1 MNVENEGERY
11 HCDTI
16 IPLGILKDKADI
28 QSEKQCSW
36 RGHQNLTARNE
47 RIRIWVQRK
56 KSDASDV

>member
-28 QSEKQCSW
+28 QSEK
-36 RGHQNLTARNE
+36 TM
-47 RIRIWVQRK
+47 
-56 KSDASDV
+56 

>member
-28 QSEKQCSW
+28 QSEKNNVAGEVTKTW
-36 RGHQNLTARNE
+36 LLAMN
-47 RIRIWVQRK
+47 V
-56 KSDASDV
+56 